1 MSTSVLQ
8 WRMEVTSR
16 GNTTYRSKSWLW
28 LITNPMLRDS
38 AVRLALGRESC
49 RGLWSLRSC
58 HSHLATVPLQLELVW
73 EPSAGSMPH
82 PIPEHSS
89 SSIRDDSS
97 MVTRNITTD
106 VMARALG
113 SLFLGG

>member
-1 MSTSVLQ
+1 
-8 WRMEVTSR
+8 METR
-16 GNTTYRSKSWLW
+16 
-28 LITNPMLRDS
+28 LIDPKVGFGSSQIPCSETAS
-38 AVRLALGRESC
+38 AVRLALGRERC